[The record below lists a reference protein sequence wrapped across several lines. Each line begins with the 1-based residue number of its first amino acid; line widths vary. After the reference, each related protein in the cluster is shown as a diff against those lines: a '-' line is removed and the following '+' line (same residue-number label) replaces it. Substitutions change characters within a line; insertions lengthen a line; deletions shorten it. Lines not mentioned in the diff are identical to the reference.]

1 MKRISHDLAGTT
13 QRIAKLGDRLTV
25 AIAELQE
32 VWKDGKGRAF
42 LQQHTADVNPTLR
55 QVVAG
60 ISESIELFE
69 VIAKNIQDPDPV

>member
-13 QRIAKLGDRLTV
+13 QRIAKLGDTLTV
-25 AIAELQE
+25 AIAELRE
-32 VWKDGKGRAF
+32 VWKDDKGRSF

-60 ISESIELFE
+60 MSESIELFE
-69 VIAKNIQDPDPV
+69 VIAKKVQDPDQV